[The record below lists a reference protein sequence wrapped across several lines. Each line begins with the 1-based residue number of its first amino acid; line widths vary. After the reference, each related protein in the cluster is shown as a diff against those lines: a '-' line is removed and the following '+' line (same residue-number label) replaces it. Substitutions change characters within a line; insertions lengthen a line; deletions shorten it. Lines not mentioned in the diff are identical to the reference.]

1 MLGTHIYTFFYKKKE
16 GVRLQIHLV
25 LVFLL
30 LVIMSSVPQSLLA
43 INVLQGIM
51 DFWVGDELEQTLGDS
66 SDFILSYYGSISDNL
81 FHLGRSAWIEEQISR
96 YGEGI
101 PFDWAE
107 LKDLNYFIETVQ
119 IFTPEGQEIFGISE
133 NGVERSYMEAYR
145 NSYLPVRTR
154 NGRIIL
160 SYIRRQDNVSL
171 ILTTSLIPGTA
182 ELGRKLD
189 GQLDRLLSYNQY
201 QQDSLRWKLYFL
213 VFFALPIFLV
223 STNLAVLFARSLIR
237 PIRELGLALRK
248 VTEGDYT
255 YRISREEFGMYDF
268 YVDIFNEMIDEL
280 NSSRSELVQTEKIG
294 VWRDIAQRLAHEI
307 RNPLTPIKLNAQ
319 RILLKASDMDEEV
332 QKYLLTP
339 MNRILKEVD
348 ELDLL
353 LREFREFA
361 GQRAPVLQKIAL
373 SPLVEEVWDSYG
385 KETEDVIFSLHD
397 EETDRMIL
405 GDPSQLKQVF
415 RNIFS
420 NSLDAMEYRG
430 RLSVR
435 ISTIIK
441 GTAGFCRIAIRDWG
455 RGIDQETLT
464 RIFEP
469 YYTTRKTG
477 TGLGLP
483 IVERIV
489 TDHKGRIWVESSPG
503 EGTIFYIDMPIGR
516 EL

>member
-1 MLGTHIYTFFYKKKE
+1 VYTFFYARKE
-16 GVRLQIHLV
+16 GIRLQIHLV
-25 LVFLL
+25 LVFLV
-30 LVIMSSVPQSLLA
+30 LVLCASVPQSLLA
-43 INVLQGIM
+43 INVIQGIM
-51 DFWVGDELEQTLGDS
+51 DFWVGDELEKTLEDS
-66 SDFILSYYGSISDNL
+66 SDFILAYYGSVSDNL
-81 FHLGRSAWIEEQISR
+81 YNLGRSPWLERRMAG
-96 YGEGI
+96 YGGEGSF
-101 PFDWAE
+101 PWEE
-107 LKDLNYFIETVQ
+107 LSSLNYYVDTVQ
-119 IFTPEGQEIFGISE
+119 VFTPEGEDLYGE
-133 NGVERSYMEAYR
+133 GDYAVERSFMESYA
-145 NSYLPVRTR
+145 NSYLPVRTQ
-154 NGRIIL
+154 NGRILL
-160 SYIRRQDNVSL
+160 SYIRRQDGVSL
-171 ILTTSLIPGTA
+171 VLTTSLIPGTA
-182 ELGRKLD
+182 DIGRKLD
-189 GQLDRLLSYNQY
+189 EQLDRLLSYNQY

-213 VFFALPIFLV
+213 VFFVLPILLI
-223 STNLAVLFARSLIR
+223 STNLAILFARNLIR
-237 PIRELGLALRK
+237 PIQELGHALRK
-248 VTEGDYT
+248 VTEGDYS
-255 YRISREEFGMYDF
+255 YRISQDEFGMYDF

-319 RILLKASDMDEEV
+319 RILLKAAEMDEEV
-332 QKYLLTP
+332 QNYLLTP

-361 GQRAPVLQKIAL
+361 GQRAPVLQKIL
-373 SPLVEEVWDSYG
+373 LTPLVEEVWDSYG
-385 KETEDVIFSLHD
+385 RETDDVIFSLHD
-397 EETDRMIL
+397 EEAERIIL

-420 NSLDAMEYRG
+420 NALDAMDYRG

-441 GTAGFCRIAIRDWG
+441 GTAGFCRVAIRDWG

-464 RIFEP
+464 HIFEP
-469 YYTTRKTG
+469 YYTTRKNG

-503 EGTIFYIDMPIGR
+503 EGTVFYIDMPMGR
-516 EL
+516 ES